1 MAGRIGLAHAAWLAH
16 LFLLKMENLK
26 EKILKLKKAE
36 ISRVINARNKEFKT
50 LKSQPE
56 RWFSELCFCI
66 LTAGST
72 AQRCIEV
79 QKKVG
84 SGFHTQPL
92 SRLRQA
98 MKSASCRFYN
108 KRAGYIV
115 EARKKFQAQ
124 KVKELAEKNPS
135 KAREWLAENIKG
147 IGMKEASHF
156 LRNIGY
162 DIAIIDFHIIDILK
176 MNGIIKKSVK
186 LDKNNYMEI
195 ENKLRNLAKSAKLT
209 MAELDLYLWYMETGK
224 VLK

>member
-1 MAGRIGLAHAAWLAH
+1 
-16 LFLLKMENLK
+16 MENLQG
-26 EKILKLKKAE
+26 KIRGLKKSKVKEE
-36 ISRVINARNKEFKT
+36 IDKRTREFRT
-50 LKSQPE
+50 LKSQKE

-84 SGFHTQPL
+84 MGFYTKPL

-108 KRAGYIV
+108 KRAEYIA
-115 EARKKFQAQ
+115 EARKKFDANT
-124 KVKELAEKNPS
+124 VKKLADENPS
-135 KAREWLAENIKG
+135 NAREWLAENIKG
-147 IGMKEASHF
+147 IGMKESSHF

-162 DIAIIDFHIIDILK
+162 DIAIIDFHILDILK
-176 MNGIIKKSVK
+176 RSGIIKRGIE
-186 LDKNNYMEI
+186 LNKNSYIEI
-195 ENKLRNLAKSAKLT
+195 ENKLKIIAKSAKLT